1 MSSRRAMSAYP
12 QLAIYSRTGE
22 LRRTID
28 CIPTTRPGVS
38 LVNEP
43 IDLAEG
49 EAVVIAIAAADLCD
63 VQSFGELRAAH

>member
-1 MSSRRAMSAYP
+1 MRSHHAISAYP
-12 QLAIYSRTGE
+12 QLAIYARTGE

-43 IDLAEG
+43 MDLAEG
-49 EAVVIAIAAADLCD
+49 MR
-63 VQSFGELRAAH
+63 S

>member
-1 MSSRRAMSAYP
+1 MRSHHAISAYL
-12 QLAIYSRTGE
+12 QLAIYARTGE

-43 IDLAEG
+43 IDAADG
-49 EAVVIAIAAADLCD
+49 EAIVIAFAAAELRD
-63 VQSFGELRAAH
+63 VQSFGDLRAAH